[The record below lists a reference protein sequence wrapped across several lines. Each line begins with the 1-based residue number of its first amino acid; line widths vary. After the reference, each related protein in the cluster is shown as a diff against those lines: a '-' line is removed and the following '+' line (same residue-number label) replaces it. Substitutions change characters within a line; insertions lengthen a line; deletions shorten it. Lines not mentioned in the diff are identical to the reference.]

1 MTNKDIPKAWLP
13 AESFTDES
21 RQRYIACF
29 ADLVATQVAFTV
41 QFYRWTGEDYVT
53 AASARITQA
62 FGASSATEIELQAS
76 KRYQGV
82 AKVPELKARS
92 YKRVHPTSANWTK
105 AMRGKPT
112 PAMISNHLFA
122 GVMYLV
128 DFKTNM
134 GFVVTSESNH
144 AQGLLDKVLAKH
156 NVWGMPTTGDPWFLN
171 T

>member
-1 MTNKDIPKAWLP
+1 MTNKDTPKAWLP
-13 AESFTDES
+13 AESFTDEA

-29 ADLVATQVAFTV
+29 ADLVATQAAFTV

-53 AASARITQA
+53 AASARITQT

-82 AKVPELKARS
+82 AKVPELEARS
-92 YKRVHPTSANWTK
+92 YKRAHPTSAIWTK

-112 PAMISNHLFA
+112 PSMVSNHLFA
-122 GVMYLV
+122 GVVHLV
-128 DFKTNM
+128 DFKTDM
-134 GFVVTSESNH
+134 GFVVRSESNQ
-144 AQGLLDKVLAKH
+144 AQDLLNKVLAKH
-156 NVWGMPTTGDPWFLN
+156 NVWGMPTTGDLRFLN